1 MWVQP
6 NQPTLSYYFTIDLI
20 IWKKLIELL
29 LFSLYVLI
37 KVLLLIIRLTIK
49 SHYYVNREKSWTK
62 NKCE

>member
-37 KVLLLIIRLTIK
+37 KVLLLIRLTIK